1 MHAEQIFKMQT
12 SLYFALEWDVEKGKL
27 EKEGK
32 NKSQHLCFLS
42 NDKHGAQKSVTK
54 FFIGEKEQDKCLKA
68 LWMGFPTDE

>member
-1 MHAEQIFKMQT
+1 M
-12 SLYFALEWDVEKGKL
+12 EKGKL

-32 NKSQHLCFLS
+32 NRSQHFCFLS

-68 LWMGFPTDE
+68 LWMGFPIDE